1 LTWFKPQTILDKI
14 FEASVMIKGV
24 EGVLETLSGISVL
37 FVGSHRLAAFAFQMT
52 AQELQ
57 QEPSDVFA
65 NYIFHTGQHLAS
77 GGTTFLVA
85 YLLIHGLI
93 KLVAVFSLLRNQ
105 LWGYPFSMATLGLF
119 MLYQIYE
126 AAYSH
131 SVFIAL
137 LTVFDVFLMWLI
149 FREYKIQLTK
159 QAS

>member
-24 EGVLETLSGISVL
+24 EGILETLSGISVL
-37 FVGSHRLAAFAFQMT
+37 LLGSHRLAAFAFQMT

-57 QEPSDVFA
+57 QDPSDLFA

-93 KLVAVFSLLRNQ
+93 KLVAVFSLLRNK
-105 LWGYPFSMATLGLF
+105 LWGYPFSMGTLGLF

-126 AAYSH
+126 AAHTH
-131 SVFIAL
+131 SLGIAL
-137 LTVFDVFLMWLI
+137 LTIFDIFLMWLI
-149 FREYKIQLTK
+149 SREYKIQLAK
-159 QAS
+159 RAS